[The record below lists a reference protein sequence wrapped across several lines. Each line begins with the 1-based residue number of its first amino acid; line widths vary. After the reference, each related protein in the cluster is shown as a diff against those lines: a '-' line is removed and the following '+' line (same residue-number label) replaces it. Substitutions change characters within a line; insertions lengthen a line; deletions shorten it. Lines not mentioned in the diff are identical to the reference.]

1 MYVFSTAIDPEG
13 TLCQARDSQ
22 NWHGTRSN
30 KAVVGGG
37 ELPEGEI
44 TCSSQGFVLFFFFI
58 KFISVYAIIVYIY
71 PRCNMII
78 GLCCKAK
85 QSMTLHQTLFPVCCG
100 YPISE
105 MFHRNKKKRRI

>member
-1 MYVFSTAIDPEG
+1 MCVFSTAIDPEG

-44 TCSSQGFVLFFFFI
+44 TCSSQGFVLFFF
-58 KFISVYAIIVYIY
+58 
-71 PRCNMII
+71 
-78 GLCCKAK
+78 L
-85 QSMTLHQTLFPVCCG
+85 
-100 YPISE
+100 
-105 MFHRNKKKRRI
+105 